1 MRMGK
6 TRLLLAGALILS
18 LESMAQQLSPSVLAV
33 SGGTARTQ
41 TMILDWTLGE
51 SVVETHYATDR
62 LYTQGFHQ
70 PMLQVTEQS
79 APASVGNGE
88 PRFVVAPNP
97 VTSHFT
103 VTAGFARETPFQLRL
118 TDLTGRQYL
127 LPDLPATTESLQVD
141 MSGFPAGTYLLHI
154 SKDNGS
160 RLQSYK
166 VIKSQ

>member
-1 MRMGK
+1 MIK
-6 TRLLLAGALILS
+6 PLLLAVISLGLS
-18 LESMAQQLSPSVLAV
+18 SGGLAQQLSPSVVATD
-33 SGGTARTQ
+33 GGFAQGQ
-41 TMILDWTLGE
+41 TMTLAWTLGE

-70 PMLQVTEQS
+70 PMLQVAEQS